1 MVSQLTKDGLPFAQ
15 VAVAGG
21 VEAVTDANG
30 NFRLVGVPIGLQQIT
45 ASYVGLASASSSVRV
60 AADGATQLNF
70 ELERASSQSP
80 DQDTEVTVLEK
91 FEVIEDRE
99 ESAIMRALN
108 QQRQSPNIKNVVAY
122 DEFPTPGDDNIGDY
136 MRFIPG
142 LSVVYSGRA
151 ATDASIRG
159 LPSDTSGITVDGLQ
173 LSGAGTGS
181 SRAVSL
187 LSVPTA
193 NIATIEVTKVP
204 TPDMPAHGLGGSINI
219 TTKSGF
225 ERSKPLFTYDVHT
238 AFDPDLS
245 MSDRGVPDPSIKGEA
260 IRPSFSLGYVYPVN
274 KSLSITF
281 NASQKNTY
289 SEPTIAVAGWN
300 LVRQYLSSA
309 SLAFGYQSVTVN
321 TARLGVDWKVG
332 SKHIFGAS
340 YSYRERDAEQGTPTF
355 SATFG
360 AGATGNA
367 TSTQGAATGVGTLS
381 QAGTWEELLTDTGH
395 ADFKYRYMG
404 DDWRFDVGAS
414 LSASETAFVP
424 QEKLGYFGGSQS
436 VTIPNLVLR
445 VDGLEGTAETPAAL
459 LGRLTA
465 TDRSGNPV
473 NFGDPGLYAINTV
486 SARNWRNQVD
496 KAQMRVDLRRD
507 FRAAIPVTV
516 RLGLAYSTEEQE
528 VADRSRTY
536 AFRPGSTVAT
546 RQVHNYN
553 IVDPTFV
560 TPDVF
565 GQSMQWMSKRK
576 LYDLYRVT
584 PAWFVADEALAHRT
598 RVNTS
603 KALEEKITAGYLRL
617 DTRLLNTR
625 LWLAGGVRYE
635 RTEDYGEGPLVD
647 PMAQYRR
654 NADGTLAT
662 TPTGALIPI
671 TTDPLARDRL
681 IYTERGIRKK
691 TTYDGFFPSLNATF
705 AITNDLL
712 IRGGYARTIGRP
724 NLPFIIPGV
733 SYSTRTAASTTQVI
747 TVVNNRL
754 KPWTADNFDV
764 SLESYLFKGG
774 FGSIGVFQKDISD
787 FFLVSSQNGTPELLE
802 QYGVFPVEGD
812 DLDYTIVTRANG
824 GDARI
829 RGVEVSYRQNL
840 TFLPEWARGLQ
851 VFVNYTHSELSG
863 STTADFTGFNPET
876 LSWGVNLTRKRFVF
890 KFNATEQGETKR
902 IAVAPTANFYPV
914 GVYQY
919 QGAIERYVLSAEFSV
934 TKHLSIYANWS
945 DFNDPDG
952 YIDIQRRFGDGTP
965 EEFRN
970 YRIATWGQSLAIGV
984 KGRF

>member
-1 MVSQLTKDGLPFAQ
+1 M
-15 VAVAGG
+15 
-21 VEAVTDANG
+21 TDANG
-30 NFRLVGVPIGLQQIT
+30 NFRLAGVPLGLQQVT
-45 ASYVGLASASSSVRV
+45 ASYVGLARASSSVRV
-60 AADGATQLNF
+60 AADSATQLIF
-70 ELERASSQSP
+70 ELERAGAQSP
-80 DQDTEVTVLEK
+80 DQSTEVTVLEK
-91 FEVIEDRE
+91 YEVIEDRE

-108 QQRQSPNIKNVVAY
+108 QQRQSANIKNVVAY

-159 LPSDTSGITVDGLQ
+159 LPSDTSSITVDGLQ

-193 NIATIEVTKVP
+193 NLATIEVTKVP

-245 MSDRGVPDPSIKGEA
+245 MSDRGVPDSSINGEA

-274 KSLSITF
+274 KSLSVTV

-289 SEPTIAVAGWN
+289 SEPATAVAGWN
-300 LVRQYLSSA
+300 LVQQYMSSA
-309 SLAFGYQSVTVN
+309 SLAYGFQSVTVN
-321 TARLGVDWKVG
+321 TARLGVDWKLG
-332 SKHIFGAS
+332 GKHIFGAS

-395 ADFKYRYMG
+395 ADFKYRYLG
-404 DDWRFDVGAS
+404 DEWQVDLGAS

-424 QEKLGYFGGSQS
+424 QEELGYFGGSQS
-436 VTIPNLVLR
+436 ITIPNLVLR
-445 VDGLEGTAETPAAL
+445 VDGIDGLADSPAAL

-465 TDRSGNPV
+465 TDRSGRPV
-473 NFGDPGLYAINTV
+473 SFGDPGLYSINTV
-486 SARNWRNQVD
+486 SARDWSNQVD
-496 KAQMRVDLRRD
+496 KAQMRIDLRRD
-507 FRAAIPVTV
+507 IRAAIPLSV
-516 RLGLAYSTEEQE
+516 RLGWAYSVEEQE
-528 VADRSRTY
+528 VADLSKTY
-536 AFRPGSTVAT
+536 AFRPGSTVAA
-546 RQVHNYN
+546 RQAANYDV
-553 IVDPTFV
+553 VDPTFV
-560 TPDVF
+560 TSDVF
-565 GQSMQWMSKRK
+565 GQSMQWVNKRK
-576 LYDLYRVT
+576 LYDLYRT
-584 PAWFVADEALAHRT
+584 NPAWFVADEALAHRT
-598 RVNTS
+598 KVNAS

-617 DTRLLNTR
+617 DTRLFNTR
-625 LWLAGGVRYE
+625 LWLAAGVRYE
-635 RTEDYGEGPLVD
+635 QTKDYGEGPLVN
-647 PMAQYRR
+647 PMAQYLR
-654 NADGTLAT
+654 NADGSLAT
-662 TPTGALIPI
+662 TPSGALIPI
-671 TTDPLARDRL
+671 TTDPLTRDRL
-681 IYTERGIRKK
+681 IYTERGIRQE

-705 AITNDLL
+705 GITNNLL
-712 IRGGYARTIGRP
+712 LRGGYARTIGRP
-724 NLPFIIPGV
+724 NLPYIIPGV

-764 SLESYLFKGG
+764 ALESYLFKGG

-812 DLDYTIVTRANG
+812 DLTYTIVTRANG

-829 RGVEVSYRQNL
+829 RGVELSYRQNL
-840 TFLPEWARGLQ
+840 TFLPDWARGFQ
-851 VFVNYTHSELSG
+851 VFVNYTHSQLSG

-902 IAVAPTANFYPV
+902 TAVAPTTNFYPA

-919 QGAIERYVLSAEFSV
+919 QGATERYVLSAEFSV
-934 TKHLSIYANWS
+934 TKHLSLYANWS

-952 YIDIQRRFGDGTP
+952 YVDSQRRFGEGTP